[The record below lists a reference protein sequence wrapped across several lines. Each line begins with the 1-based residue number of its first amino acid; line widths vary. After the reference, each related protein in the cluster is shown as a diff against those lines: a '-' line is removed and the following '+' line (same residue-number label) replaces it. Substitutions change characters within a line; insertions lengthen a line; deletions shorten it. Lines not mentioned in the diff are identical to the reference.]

1 MTNKPLSFA
10 ALSSS
15 PFRGAKAARS
25 RPGRQ
30 VGDPYS
36 RLCKTMGLHHS
47 SKDTPSVSPFG
58 LPAPPEVEPRA
69 LRTGAYAIQ
78 PGTSENPGLRAAD
91 SRPYSPYGKL
101 IPLILP
107 LYRISG
113 AGMFHP
119 MGNVTLIV
127 VPVPGRLETSMPA
140 LWSMAACLTMDSPR
154 PVPPTSL
161 EWLLSTR

>member
-1 MTNKPLSFA
+1 MRCENT
-10 ALSSS
+10 
-15 PFRGAKAARS
+15 
-25 RPGRQ
+25 
-30 VGDPYS
+30 
-36 RLCKTMGLHHS
+36 H
-47 SKDTPSVSPFG
+47 DTPSVSPFV

-78 PGTSENPGLRAAD
+78 PGTSENPGLRAD
-91 SRPYSPYGKL
+91 DIRPYSPYGKL

-113 AGMFHP
+113 AGMYHS
-119 MGNVTLIV
+119 MGNVTLMV
-127 VPVPGRLETSMPA
+127 VPVPGRLETSMAA
-140 LWSMAACLTMDSPR
+140 LWSIAACFTMESPR

>member
-1 MTNKPLSFA
+1 MRYENT
-10 ALSSS
+10 
-15 PFRGAKAARS
+15 
-25 RPGRQ
+25 
-30 VGDPYS
+30 
-36 RLCKTMGLHHS
+36 H
-47 SKDTPSVSPFG
+47 DTPSVSPFG

-78 PGTSENPGLRAAD
+78 PGTSEKPGLRAD
-91 SRPYSPYGKL
+91 DIRPYSPYRKL

-113 AGMFHP
+113 AGMYHS
-119 MGNVTLIV
+119 MGNVTWIV
-127 VPVPGRLETSMPA
+127 VPVPGRLETSMLA